1 MDIKDT
7 LVHYYNKI
15 MPKICENVIKSMQ
28 LMSVKTTKPD
38 STTTTNVFMQSKS
51 CHYLGLWLCG

>member
-51 CHYLGLWLCG
+51 CHYLGL